1 MKGKHLFILLI
12 LALAAGGAWYLLK
25 TNDIEAGRKSGDGA
39 GSKVLEF
46 PINDVARVTVKG
58 TGSELNLVK
67 KGDDW
72 VVQERADYPA
82 SYEQVSDLIRKL
94 WELKTVQ
101 DVKVGPSQFQR
112 LELVEPGKE
121 GATGTVAELKDKD
134 GKPLAALL
142 LGKKFLK
149 KSDGMGMGMPGEM
162 PGFPA
167 GRYVVPVGAT
177 KVSLVSETLED
188 VDAKPERWLK
198 KDFFKIENPK
208 SIKVEGTTEPMHW
221 TLTRENATAEW
232 KLADAKEE
240 EKVDTAK
247 VSSFATM
254 FASAS
259 FADVLAPDAKPE
271 ETGPDKP
278 ATVTIETFDK
288 FVYVLKIGKPN
299 GENLP
304 VAMTVTADLARTREP
319 GKDEKPEDKEKLDKE
334 FLANLKK
341 LEDKLAAEKKFEQ
354 RPYLIAKATLDQLLK
369 DRAALLVEKK
379 PETPPPTTG
388 APAVPPPSEVP
399 PGAPGKMREPI
410 TVTTP
415 PVSAPPLPP
424 GVVPPPAPGA
434 APSPLPPPKPAPEK
448 PAPDAPPAPPKPAP
462 DPAPAKPA
470 PDAPPTPAKPA
481 PETPPAP
488 AQPAP
493 DTAPAK
499 PAPPPPKPAAE
510 EPAPNPPEKKSE

>member
-1 MKGKHLFILLI
+1 MKGKHLFILLL
-12 LALAAGGAWYLLK
+12 LALAAGGAWYQLQTSDLASGK
-25 TNDIEAGRKSGDGA
+25 KSGDGA

-72 VVQERADYPA
+72 VVQERTDYPA

-101 DVKVGPSQFQR
+101 DVKVGPSQFPR
-112 LELVEPGKE
+112 LELVEPGKD
-121 GATGTVAELKDKD
+121 GAAGTVAELKDKD
-134 GKPLAALL
+134 GKTLSALL
-142 LGKKFLK
+142 LGKKFMK

-162 PGFPA
+162 SGFPA
-167 GRYVVPVGAT
+167 GRYVVPVGGT

-188 VDAKPERWLK
+188 VDTKAEKWLK
-198 KDFFKIENPK
+198 HDFVKIENPK

-240 EKVDTAK
+240 EKLDAGK
-247 VSSFATM
+247 VSSFATILS
-254 FASAS
+254 AAS
-259 FADVLAPDAKPE
+259 FADVLPPDAKPE
-271 ETGPDKP
+271 ETGLDKP
-278 ATVTIETFDK
+278 TVVTFETFDK

-304 VAMTVTADLARTREP
+304 VALTVTADLVKTREP

-334 FLANLKK
+334 FQASLKK

-354 RPYLIAKATLDQLLK
+354 RPYLIAKATLDPLLK
-369 DRAALLVEKK
+369 DRAALLAEKK

-388 APAVPPPSEVP
+388 NPPPVPPPTP
-399 PGAPGKMREPI
+399 LAPAPMREPI

-424 GVVPPPAPGA
+424 GVPPPAPGTT
-434 APSPLPPPKPAPEK
+434 PTPPNPVPPKPS
-448 PAPDAPPAPPKPAP
+448 PDAPPAPGKPAP
-462 DPAPAKPA
+462 EPAPIPAKPVPDAPPAPAKPA
-470 PDAPPTPAKPA
+470 PDAAPATPEPKKPA
-481 PETPPAP
+481 S
-488 AQPAP
+488 
-493 DTAPAK
+493 
-499 PAPPPPKPAAE
+499 E
-510 EPAPNPPEKKSE
+510 EPAPKEPQKEDN

>member
-12 LALAAGGAWYLLK
+12 LALAAGGAWFQLQK
-25 TNDIEAGRKSGDGA
+25 SDSASGNKSGDGA
-39 GSKVLEF
+39 GSKVIEF

-67 KGDDW
+67 KGDEW
-72 VVQERADYPA
+72 AVQERADYPA

-101 DVKVGPSQFQR
+101 DVKVGPSQFPR

-134 GKPLAALL
+134 GKTLTALL
-142 LGKKFLK
+142 LGKKFMK

-162 PGFPA
+162 SGFPA
-167 GRYVVPVGAT
+167 GRYVVPVGGT
-177 KVSLVSETLED
+177 RVSLVSETLDD
-188 VDAKPERWLK
+188 VDTKAEKWLK
-198 KDFFKIENPK
+198 RDYFKIENPK

-221 TLTRENATAEW
+221 TLIRENATAEW
-232 KLADAKEE
+232 KLSDAKEE
-240 EKVDTAK
+240 EKLDAGK
-247 VSSFATM
+247 VSSFATI
-254 FASAS
+254 FSAAS

-271 ETGPDKP
+271 DTGLDKP
-278 ATVTIETFDK
+278 TVVTFETFDK

-304 VAMTVTADLARTREP
+304 VAMTVTADPVKTREP

-334 FLANLKK
+334 FQANLKK

-354 RPYLIAKATLDQLLK
+354 RPYLIAKGTLDQLLK

-388 APAVPPPSEVP
+388 NPPPVPPPSVP
-399 PGAPGKMREPI
+399 TPGDAAPGAPGKMREPI

-424 GVVPPPAPGA
+424 GVVPPLPPGTAPTPVPG
-434 APSPLPPPKPAPEK
+434 PNPVPPKPS
-448 PAPDAPPAPPKPAP
+448 PDAPPAPGKPAAEGTPPPAKPAP
-462 DPAPAKPA
+462 EGSPAPAKPA
-470 PDAPPTPAKPA
+470 PEGAPADPA
-481 PETPPAP
+481 PPAP
-488 AQPAP
+488 KDPAP
-493 DTAPAK
+493 K
-499 PAPPPPKPAAE
+499 EPAPPPP
-510 EPAPNPPEKKSE
+510 EKKDN